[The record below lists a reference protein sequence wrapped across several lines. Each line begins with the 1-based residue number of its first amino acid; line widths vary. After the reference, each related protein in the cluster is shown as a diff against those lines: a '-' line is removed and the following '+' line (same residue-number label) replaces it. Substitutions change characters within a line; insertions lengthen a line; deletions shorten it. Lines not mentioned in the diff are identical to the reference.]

1 MQTCWFSW
9 RRCILHKW
17 FSIDSIRGPNPFMN
31 TATMREGQEYIVIH
45 VTNEFL
51 SPFVTDCICFSRK
64 VPLKHRSEKWS
75 FQKMMNL
82 IQSFRQS
89 CSKLYSPT
97 PEKDANI
104 CQTHWNAKKCIEE
117 NKQQL
122 NFQLFLPAEFNSA
135 KNQKKQLS
143 VELRRAAVAHSDL

>member
-1 MQTCWFSW
+1 
-9 RRCILHKW
+9 
-17 FSIDSIRGPNPFMN
+17 MN

-89 CSKLYSPT
+89 CSKRCSPST

-104 CQTHWNAKKCIEE
+104 CQTH
-117 NKQQL
+117 
-122 NFQLFLPAEFNSA
+122 
-135 KNQKKQLS
+135 
-143 VELRRAAVAHSDL
+143 